1 MPRRPTRLGP
11 EGLLLSFARDS
22 SSGDGLSELFGE
34 VTATDA
40 APISGLDVAAPR
52 TRREARL
59 AAAGNPVL
67 TSPVTAPADVPA
79 AALAPVAAVAPT
91 AVAPE
96 PSFDFLLGTPEVP
109 TKTLPIAVIAPV
121 VAAPAATVAAPATA
135 HLSRREARAAQ
146 AAIPAPAIPKP
157 QVPRPE
163 VFSYDFAAPVT
174 EAPAVTTAAVAEAP
188 AASRSSARASKP
200 RRGAKVKAVASKP
213 RKAQLKKKTSAKKKV
228 SSFATIL
235 AVAGFFASA
244 CIPAFAFADS
254 DSDLLATPANPNST
268 VAEASLS
275 VSSDVVV
282 DAAERDVFSATTQTD
297 LASQRD
303 NVLKIANYEAYMK
316 SGALEKGD
324 DYPWFSELSNNQG
337 GGLSPLNY
345 YYRECVDFVA
355 WRLNVDAGSTKAPF
369 KWDWHNLTPNGG
381 NAYQWKSNWENNGWK
396 TSTVPVEGSVA
407 WFGYHVS
414 YVTSVN
420 DDGTVTIEEY
430 NHNSDHLYGKR
441 TIPATDVISYLY
453 PPG

>member
-1 MPRRPTRLGP
+1 M
-11 EGLLLSFARDS
+11 
-22 SSGDGLSELFGE
+22 
-34 VTATDA
+34 
-40 APISGLDVAAPR
+40 DVAAPR

-59 AAAGNPVL
+59 AAA
-67 TSPVTAPADVPA
+67 
-79 AALAPVAAVAPT
+79 ALAPVAAVAPA
-91 AVAPE
+91 AVAPV

-109 TKTLPIAVIAPV
+109 TTTLPIAVIAPV
-121 VAAPAATVAAPATA
+121 AAAAPVAAPATA

-146 AAIPAPAIPKP
+146 AAILAPAIPTP

-163 VFSYDFAAPVT
+163 VFSYDFAASVSET
-174 EAPAVTTAAVAEAP
+174 PAVTTAAVAEAP
-188 AASRSSARASKP
+188 AASGSSARASKP

-213 RKAQLKKKTSAKKKV
+213 RKAQLKKKSSAKKKV

-254 DSDLLATPANPNST
+254 DADLLATPANPNAK

-303 NVLKIANYEAYMK
+303 NGLKIANYEAYML

-396 TSTVPVEGSVA
+396 VSTVPVEGSVA

-453 PPG
+453 PPK

>member
-1 MPRRPTRLGP
+1 MSPAPPAHGP
-11 EGLLLSFARDS
+11 EGLLLSFARDTS
-22 SSGDGLSELFGE
+22 TGDGLSELFGE
-34 VTATDA
+34 VA
-40 APISGLDVAAPR
+40 APDNTTSSGLDVAAPR

-59 AAAGNPVL
+59 AAAGV
-67 TSPVTAPADVPA
+67 
-79 AALAPVAAVAPT
+79 PVAP
-91 AVAPE
+91 
-96 PSFDFLLGTPEVP
+96 
-109 TKTLPIAVIAPV
+109 
-121 VAAPAATVAAPATA
+121 AAPAATAPTAAPVTAPATA

-146 AAIPAPAIPKP
+146 AAIAAPETSEP

-163 VFSYDFAAPVT
+163 VFSYDFEAVLTAAAAAPV
-174 EAPAVTTAAVAEAP
+174 AASASTLPVAAT
-188 AASRSSARASKP
+188 SRSSRKAGKTRAATARALSNSKP
-200 RRGAKVKAVASKP
+200 VASKP
-213 RKAQLKKKTSAKKKV
+213 PVKNAAAQKPSAKKSAKKKV

-254 DSDLLATPANPNST
+254 DAELAAPTNPN
-268 VAEASLS
+268 AKIAASLT
-275 VSSDVVV
+275 VSSDVVL
-282 DAAERDVFSATTQTD
+282 DATSRDSFSATTQTD

-369 KWDWHNLTPNGG
+369 KWDWHSLTPNGG
-381 NAYQWKSNWENNGWK
+381 NAYQWKSAWENHGWK
-396 TSTVPVEGSVA
+396 TSTTPVKGSVA
-407 WFGYHVS
+407 WFGYHVG

-430 NHNSDHLYGKR
+430 NHSSDHLYGKR

>member
-1 MPRRPTRLGP
+1 M
-11 EGLLLSFARDS
+11 
-22 SSGDGLSELFGE
+22 
-34 VTATDA
+34 
-40 APISGLDVAAPR
+40 DVAAPR

-59 AAAGNPVL
+59 AAAGVA
-67 TSPVTAPADVPA
+67 AP
-79 AALAPVAAVAPT
+79 AALAPVAAVAPA
-91 AVAPE
+91 AVAPV

-109 TKTLPIAVIAPV
+109 TKTLPIAVVAPV
-121 VAAPAATVAAPATA
+121 VAEAAAAVAAPATA

-146 AAIPAPAIPKP
+146 AAIVAPSIPKP

-163 VFSYDFAAPVT
+163 VFSYDFDSAAPVVET
-174 EAPAVTTAAVAEAP
+174 PAVVTAAVAEAP
-188 AASRSSARASKP
+188 AASRSSARASKT
-200 RRGAKVKAVASKP
+200 RRGARVKAVASKP
-213 RKAQLKKKTSAKKKV
+213 RKAQLKKKSSAKKKV

-254 DSDLLATPANPNST
+254 DSDLLATPANAT
-268 VAEASLS
+268 AKIAEASLS
-275 VSSDVVV
+275 VSSDVVL
-282 DAAERDVFSATTQTD
+282 DATDRDVFSATAETD
-297 LASQRD
+297 LAGQRD
-303 NVLKIANYEAYMK
+303 NALKIANYEAYMK
-316 SGALEKGD
+316 SGALEDGD

-369 KWDWHNLTPNGG
+369 KYDWHNLTPNGG
-381 NAYQWKSNWENNGWK
+381 NAYQWKSNWESHGWK

-420 DDGTVTIEEY
+420 DNGTVTIEEY
-430 NHNSDHLYGKR
+430 NHASDHLYGKR
-441 TIPATDVISYLY
+441 TIPATDVLSYLY
-453 PPG
+453 PPPR